1 MDKPV
6 GMPPLPSGAAFFRM
20 TDIETVINQRGGQ
33 MAGKIRRNGLIPG
46 LLRFVILGAGGLPVF
61 WRGCRQR
68 QNTVLDSLT

>member
-6 GMPPLPSGAAFFRM
+6 GMPLSRRARQFFGM